1 MWAHEAD
8 DFFLRGR
15 GRKGRR
21 ERLELVKRSSDH
33 WGHALERDIG
43 IDQSLLLSVCFLVLS

>member
-15 GRKGRR
+15 GRMGRR